1 MAIDASSQLPALT
14 FRQAGEADVEFLIG
28 LRRLT
33 MWAHFENSGLVIN
46 QDEQL
51 QRVLYRLDCAH
62 ILTKNG
68 ADIGL
73 FKVVREADPWELTQI
88 QLLPRYQGQGIGAAL
103 IRSLLDEASVAGK
116 RVHLDVL
123 RANPARRLY
132 ERLGFRVVAEDT
144 HSYLMRFD
152 PGLMPPL
159 PAPVA

>member
-62 ILTKNG
+62 ILTKDG

-159 PAPVA
+159 PANVA

>member
-1 MAIDASSQLPALT
+1 MT
-14 FRQAGEADVEFLIG
+14 FRPATEADIAFLID

-33 MWAHFENSGLVIN
+33 MWAHFENSGLAIN

-62 ILTKNG
+62 IITRDG
-68 ADIGL
+68 ADIGV
-73 FKVVREADPWELTQI
+73 FKVVRDADPWELTQI

-103 IRSLLDEASVAGK
+103 IRSLLNEASVAGK

-152 PGLMPPL
+152 PRRVMPPL
-159 PAPVA
+159 PAPVP

>member
-1 MAIDASSQLPALT
+1 MRAHPVSVAPAV
-14 FRQAGEADVEFLIG
+14 Q
-28 LRRLT
+28 RR
-33 MWAHFENSGLVIN
+33 
-46 QDEQL
+46 
-51 QRVLYRLDCAH
+51 
-62 ILTKNG
+62 
-68 ADIGL
+68 
-73 FKVVREADPWELTQI
+73 
-88 QLLPRYQGQGIGAAL
+88 GIGAAL